1 MNPLFR
7 GQMMTIE
14 SSICLKNHV
23 SCNLML
29 KYYIII
35 LLRQF
40 PKTLNQFLG
49 LPRGNQSFEICMTV
63 LILNQSILY
72 QSSFEVLSLGNIL
85 NYGNYLKNIKTATTL
100 KTNVYVYICFK

>member
-1 MNPLFR
+1 
-7 GQMMTIE
+7 MMTIE
-14 SSICLKNHV
+14 SSIFLKKHV

-40 PKTLNQFLG
+40 PKTLNKSLE
-49 LPRGNQSFEICMTV
+49 LPRGNQSFEICMI
-63 LILNQSILY
+63 ILVPNQSILY

-85 NYGNYLKNIKTATTL
+85 NYGNYLKNIKTVTTL
-100 KTNVYVYICFK
+100 KTNVYVYIRFK